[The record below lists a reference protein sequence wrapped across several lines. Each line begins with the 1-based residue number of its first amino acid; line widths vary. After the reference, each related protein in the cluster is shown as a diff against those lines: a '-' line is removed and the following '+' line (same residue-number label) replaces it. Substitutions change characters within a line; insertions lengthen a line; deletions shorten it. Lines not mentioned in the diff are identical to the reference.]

1 MSGSFNPMGYSAKL
15 MDHYEHPRNVGSL
28 AREDSNVGTALVG
41 APSYG
46 DVIKLQIRVNDRG
59 VIEEARFRT
68 YGCCS
73 AIASSS
79 LVTEWITGKTLEEA
93 AAIRSA
99 DVAEELSLPP
109 VKLHCALLAEDAI
122 KAAIADYRSKNP
134 ACRSH

>member
-1 MSGSFNPMGYSAKL
+1 MSDAFNPMGYSAKL

-28 AREDSNVGTALVG
+28 PRADAHVGTAMVG

-93 AAIRSA
+93 AAIRST
-99 DVAEELSLPP
+99 DIAEELSLPP

-122 KAAIADYRSKNP
+122 RAAIADYRSKNP
-134 ACRSH
+134 SCQSH